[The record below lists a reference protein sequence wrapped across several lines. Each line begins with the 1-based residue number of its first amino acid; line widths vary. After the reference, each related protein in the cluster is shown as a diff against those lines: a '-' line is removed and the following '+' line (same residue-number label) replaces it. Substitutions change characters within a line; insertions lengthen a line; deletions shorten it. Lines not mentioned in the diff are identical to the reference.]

1 MAKRKTVALGALLCI
16 VLAACAVGLVWTL
29 KQRGTIAALGEDL
42 QDYLGRQV
50 VGIVNAYLHP
60 QLGFSTVRYD
70 APGTLVLSG
79 VTLTAPDGT
88 RVLELERMTLT
99 LAEVPRLGQ
108 PIMVERVELE
118 SPTVRLVRGPVG
130 ADGERGWLGLDP
142 MVKAV
147 PGRDDAVAP
156 EFRLSNV
163 LRLRHVA
170 LRDASLHYDEG
181 EGSPPMILRGIEAS
195 LDLVPEEHNGEA
207 VWYAVRTASRVGHA
221 AELEV
226 RGAVSLDRLVADV
239 ERLLL
244 TAEIAPDAMDVLPPQ
259 VQSLLMERDAR
270 GVLEVRAWGR
280 ADLNDPFAGP
290 LTAQVTLREF
300 NIAAGR
306 MRLPIDEARAEAT
319 VRDGVGT
326 LAAFEAVLL
335 DGQAQATGT
344 AQLRDA
350 TMPAALRWTADRL
363 DLNALLRSQED
374 RADARLAGRLRGE
387 GTVTLSL
394 DAMAESIGG
403 AGSINV
409 ENGRLL
415 MVPGITQLADAMNV
429 ARGARESRE
438 SSHRASASFDLA
450 PLGLNV
456 TESEVVTNF
465 LAARGT
471 GTVGYDGSL
480 DLAVNAGPLERVQSL
495 LGRVGEAIGSVTDRL
510 MKYLVRGTVEEPSV
524 TVAPLGIG

>member
-1 MAKRKTVALGALLCI
+1 MAKRKTVALGALLCV
-16 VLAACAVGLVWTL
+16 VLAACAVCLVWTL
-29 KQRGTIAALGEDL
+29 KQRGTVTALGEGL

-70 APGTLVLSG
+70 APGTLVLTG

-147 PGRDDAVAP
+147 PGRDGAVAP

-170 LRDASLHYDEG
+170 LRDASVVYDEG
-181 EGSPPMILRGIEAS
+181 DGTPPMVLRGIETA
-195 LDLVPEEHNGEA
+195 LDLVPDEERGEGG
-207 VWYAVRTASRVGHA
+207 WYAVQADTRVGPTAHL
-221 AELEV
+221 EL
-226 RGAVSLDRLVADV
+226 ACQVSLDSLVAEIERLV
-239 ERLLL
+239 L
-244 TAEIAPDAMDVLPPQ
+244 TAAVAPETMEALPPQ

-290 LTAQVTLREF
+290 LTAQMTLREF

-306 MRLPIDEARAEAT
+306 MRLPIDS
-319 VRDGVGT
+319 
-326 LAAFEAVLL
+326 
-335 DGQAQATGT
+335 
-344 AQLRDA
+344 
-350 TMPAALRWTADRL
+350 
-363 DLNALLRSQED
+363 RS
-374 RADARLAGRLRGE
+374 
-387 GTVTLSL
+387 
-394 DAMAESIGG
+394 
-403 AGSINV
+403 
-409 ENGRLL
+409 
-415 MVPGITQLADAMNV
+415 
-429 ARGARESRE
+429 
-438 SSHRASASFDLA
+438 
-450 PLGLNV
+450 
-456 TESEVVTNF
+456 
-465 LAARGT
+465 
-471 GTVGYDGSL
+471 
-480 DLAVNAGPLERVQSL
+480 
-495 LGRVGEAIGSVTDRL
+495 
-510 MKYLVRGTVEEPSV
+510 
-524 TVAPLGIG
+524 

>member
-1 MAKRKTVALGALLCI
+1 MAKRKTVALGALLCV

-29 KQRGTIAALGEDL
+29 KQRGTITALGEGL

-118 SPTVRLVRGPVG
+118 SPTVRLVRGPAG
-130 ADGERGWLGLDP
+130 PDGERGWMGLEP
-142 MVKAV
+142 LVKAV
-147 PGRDDAVAP
+147 PGRDAAVAP

-170 LRDASLHYDEG
+170 LRDASVVYDEG
-181 EGSPPMILRGIEAS
+181 DGTPPMVLRGIETA
-195 LDLVPEEHNGEA
+195 LDLVPDEERGEGG
-207 VWYAVRTASRVGHA
+207 WYAVQADTRVGPTAHL
-221 AELEV
+221 EL
-226 RGAVSLDRLVADV
+226 ACQVSLDSLVAEI

-244 TAEIAPDAMDVLPPQ
+244 TAAVAPETMEALPPQ
-259 VQSLLMERDAR
+259 VQSLLVERDAR
-270 GVLEVRAWGR
+270 GMLEVRAWGR

-290 LTAQVTLREF
+290 LTAQMTLREF

-306 MRLPIDEARAEAT
+306 MRLPIDETRAEAT

-335 DGQAQATGT
+335 DGQVQATGT

-350 TMPAALRWTADRL
+350 AMPAALRWTADRL
-363 DLNALLRSQED
+363 DLNTLLRSQED

-394 DAMAESIGG
+394 NALAESIGG

-415 MVPGITQLADAMNV
+415 MVPGITQLADAMNI
-429 ARGARESRE
+429 ARGARDSRE
-438 SSHRASASFDLA
+438 SNHRASASFDLA
-450 PLGLNV
+450 PSGINV
-456 TESEVVTNF
+456 TASEVVTNF

>member
-1 MAKRKTVALGALLCI
+1 MAKRRTVALGALLCV
-16 VLAACAVGLVWTL
+16 VLAACAAGVVWTL
-29 KQRGTIAALGEDL
+29 KQRGTIAALGESM

-70 APGTLVLSG
+70 APGTLVLAG

-99 LAEVPRLGQ
+99 LAEVPRIGR
-108 PIMVERVELE
+108 PILVERVDVE
-118 SPTVRLVRGPVG
+118 SPTVRLVRGPLG
-130 ADGERGWLGLDP
+130 AEGDRGWLGLDP

-147 PGRDDAVAP
+147 PGRDEAVEP

-163 LRLRHVA
+163 LRLRRVEV
-170 LRDASLHYDEG
+170 RDASVHYDEG
-181 EGSPPMILRGIEAS
+181 DGTPPMTLRGIEAS
-195 LDLVPEEHNGEA
+195 LDLVPDERRGESG
-207 VWYAVRTASRVGHA
+207 WYAVSADTRIGPA
-221 AELEV
+221 AEVEL
-226 RGAVSLDRLVADV
+226 RGEVSLDSLMVEV

-244 TAEIAPDAMDVLPPQ
+244 TAAVAPDTMEALPPQ
-259 VQSLLMERDAR
+259 VQSLLAERDAR
-270 GVLEVRAWGR
+270 GTLEVLAWGR

-290 LTAQVTLREF
+290 LTAQVSLREF

-306 MRLPIDEARAEAT
+306 MRLPIDEARAEAS
-319 VRDGVGT
+319 VSGGVGT
-326 LAAFEAVLL
+326 LAAFEAMLL
-335 DGQAQATGT
+335 DGRVGAKGT
-344 AQLRDA
+344 ARLHEPGA
-350 TMPAALRWTADRL
+350 PAALHWTADGL

-394 DAMAESIGG
+394 DAMADSIGG

-415 MVPGITQLADAMNV
+415 LVPGITQLADAMNV

-438 SSHRASASFDLA
+438 SNHRASAEFDLT
-450 PLGLNV
+450 PSGINV
-456 TESEVVTNF
+456 TASEVVTNF
-465 LAARGT
+465 MAARGT
-471 GTVGYDGSL
+471 GTVGYDGAL

-510 MKYLVRGTVEEPSV
+510 MKYLVRGTVEEPRV

>member
-1 MAKRKTVALGALLCI
+1 MAKPKTVVLGALLCAM
-16 VLAACAVGLVWTL
+16 LAACAIGVLWTL
-29 KQRGTIAALGEDL
+29 KHRGTITATGESL

-70 APGTLVLSG
+70 APGTLVLSD

-118 SPTVRLVRGPVG
+118 APTVRLVRAPAGP
-130 ADGERGWLGLDP
+130 DGERGWIGLDP
-142 MVKAV
+142 MVRAV
-147 PGRDDAVAP
+147 PGRDDTVAP

-163 LRLRHVA
+163 LRLRRVE
-170 LRDASLHYDEG
+170 LRNAAVTYDEND
-181 EGSPPMILRGIEAS
+181 GSPPMILRGIEAS
-195 LDLVPEEHNGEA
+195 LDLVPEARNGEA
-207 VWYAVRTASRVGHA
+207 GWYTVQAASRVGHA
-221 AELEV
+221 AEFEM
-226 RGAVSLDRLVADV
+226 RGTFSLDRLVADI
-239 ERLLL
+239 ERLRL
-244 TAEIAPDAMDVLPPQ
+244 TAAVAPDAMDVLPPQ
-259 VQSLLMERDAR
+259 VQSLLKERDAR
-270 GVLEVRAWGR
+270 GSLEALAWGR

-290 LTAQVTLREF
+290 LTAQVMLREF
-300 NIAAGR
+300 NLAAGR
-306 MRLPIDEARAEAT
+306 LRLPIDEARAEAT
-319 VRDGVGT
+319 VRDGIGT
-326 LAAFEAVLL
+326 LAAFEALLL
-335 DGQAQATGT
+335 DGQVQATGA

-350 TMPAALRWTADRL
+350 AMPAALRWSADRL
-363 DLNALLRSQED
+363 DLNTLLRSQED

-415 MVPGITQLADAMNV
+415 LVPGITQLADAMNI
-429 ARGARESRE
+429 ARGVRDSRE
-438 SSHRASASFDLA
+438 SNHRASASFTLT
-450 PLGLNV
+450 PSGVNV
-456 TESEVVTNF
+456 TASEVVTNF
-465 LAARGT
+465 MAARGT
-471 GTVGYDGSL
+471 GRVGYDGSM

-510 MKYLVRGTVEEPSV
+510 MKYLVRGTVKEPRV

>member
-1 MAKRKTVALGALLCI
+1 MAKRKTVALGALLCV
-16 VLAACAVGLVWTL
+16 VLAACAVCLVWTL
-29 KQRGTIAALGEDL
+29 KQRGTVTALGEGL

-70 APGTLVLSG
+70 APGTLVLTG

-147 PGRDDAVAP
+147 PGRDGAVAP

-170 LRDASLHYDEG
+170 LRDASVVYDEG
-181 EGSPPMILRGIEAS
+181 DGTPPMVLRGIETA
-195 LDLVPEEHNGEA
+195 LDLVPDEERGEGG
-207 VWYAVRTASRVGHA
+207 WYAVQADTRVGPTAHL
-221 AELEV
+221 EL
-226 RGAVSLDRLVADV
+226 ACQVSLDSLVAEIERLV
-239 ERLLL
+239 L
-244 TAEIAPDAMDVLPPQ
+244 TAAVAPETMEALPPQ

-290 LTAQVTLREF
+290 LTAQMTLREF

-319 VRDGVGT
+319 VREGVGT

-350 TMPAALRWTADRL
+350 AMPAALRWTADRL
-363 DLNALLRSQED
+363 DLNTLLRSQED

-394 DAMAESIGG
+394 DALAESIGG

-415 MVPGITQLADAMNV
+415 MVPGITQLADAMNI
-429 ARGARESRE
+429 ARGARDSRE
-438 SSHRASASFDLA
+438 SNHRASASFDLT
-450 PLGLNV
+450 PSGINV
-456 TESEVVTNF
+456 TASEVVTNF

-471 GTVGYDGSL
+471 GTVGYDGTL

-510 MKYLVRGTVEEPSV
+510 MKYLVRGTVEEPRV